1 MKDPRIDKLADIL
14 VNYATRLQPGE
25 KLLLEDRGINRE
37 LAVAIINKAYQAG
50 GLPAVQLYDA
60 QVDRAL
66 MQGYTKEQLDWLAGL
81 DAKRMSDC
89 AAYIAVRG
97 GDNAYEIADVS
108 DAQKRLYSVHYGQ
121 PVHMDIRV
129 PKTKWVVLRYPSPGM
144 AQLAG
149 MSTEAFEDFYFKVCT
164 LDYSKMSRAMDPLV
178 ELMERTDRV
187 RITGKGTDLSFSIKG
202 QKAIKCDGRLNIPD
216 GEVYTSPVRDSV
228 EGVLQY
234 NTPSLHQGLT
244 HENVRLVFKQGKIVE
259 ATGNLTKA
267 LNDVLDTDEGARYI
281 GEFAIGVNPFI
292 AEPMKD
298 TLFDEK
304 IRGSFHFTPGNSYD
318 DAPNGNKS
326 AVHWDMVCI
335 QRPEYGGGEMW
346 FDDVLVRKDGLFVPE
361 ALHALNP
368 DHYEEDA

>member
-97 GDNAYEIADVS
+97 GDNAYETADVS

-244 HENVRLVFKQGKIVE
+244 HENVRLVFQQGKIVE
-259 ATGNLTKA
+259 ATGNLTQA
-267 LNDVLDTDEGARYI
+267 LNDILDTDEGARYI

-292 AEPMKD
+292 AAPMKD

>member
-97 GDNAYEIADVS
+97 GDNAYETADVS

-178 ELMERTDRV
+178 EMMERTDRV

-202 QKAIKCDGRLNIPD
+202 QKAVKCDGRLNIPD

-234 NTPSLHQGLT
+234 NTPSIYQGLT
-244 HENVRLVFKQGKIVE
+244 HENVRLVFKQGKVME
-259 ATGNLTKA
+259 ATGSRTKE
-267 LNDVLDTDEGARYI
+267 LNEILDTDEGARYI

-292 AEPMKD
+292 SEPMKD
-298 TLFDEK
+298 TLVDEK

-368 DHYEEDA
+368 DHYEEDV

>member
-97 GDNAYEIADVS
+97 GDNAYETADVS

-244 HENVRLVFKQGKIVE
+244 HENVRLVFQQGKIVE
-259 ATGNLTKA
+259 ATGNFTQA
-267 LNDVLDTDEGARYI
+267 LNDILDTDEGARYI

>member
-97 GDNAYEIADVS
+97 GDNAYETADVS

-259 ATGNLTKA
+259 ATGNLTQA
-267 LNDVLDTDEGARYI
+267 LNDILDTDEGARYI

-292 AEPMKD
+292 EAPMKD